1 MAIPHSPTTPRNT
14 VAHNSGSQ
22 SRIKR
27 AILEST
33 DDVGGRKQ
41 PEIYNYE
48 CPVKNHAANAI
59 TTGNNYKNTKLFY
72 D

>member
-33 DDVGGRKQ
+33 DDVGGRKAD
-41 PEIYNYE
+41 
-48 CPVKNHAANAI
+48 AAERAWI
-59 TTGNNYKNTKLFY
+59 RAVASPGPDATL
-72 D
+72 